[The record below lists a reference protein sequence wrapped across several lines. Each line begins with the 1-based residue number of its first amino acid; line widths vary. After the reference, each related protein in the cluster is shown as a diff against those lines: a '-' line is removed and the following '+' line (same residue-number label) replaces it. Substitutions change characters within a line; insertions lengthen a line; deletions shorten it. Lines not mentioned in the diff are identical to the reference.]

1 MLGAGRSSEGMGT
14 KEPDMKTTV
23 IVPPDGEPVSLSA
36 VKDYLRIGH
45 EGEDALVVDLIAS
58 ARARLEAE
66 LDLALV
72 RRTVRVVHSGWPA
85 GLAGRGVIVRPTPL
99 QALKA
104 VRIVAGAEVTD
115 VTGRFVLDRGRLC
128 RKPWT
133 DLPVLPAGGR
143 IEVEFEAGF
152 GDMDAV
158 PDDLQLA
165 VKLLAAQG
173 YKLRNG
179 DGDED
184 VFPQEVDD
192 LLAPYKGV
200 RL

>member
-1 MLGAGRSSEGMGT
+1 
-14 KEPDMKTTV
+14 MKTTV
-23 IVPPDGEPVSLSA
+23 ITPPDGEPVSLSA

-45 EGEDALVVDLIAS
+45 EGEDALVADLIAA

-72 RRTVRVVHSGWPA
+72 GRTIRIEFSNWPS
-85 GLAGRGVIVRPTPL
+85 GLAARGVILRPGPL
-99 QALKA
+99 QALLA
-104 VRIVAGAEVTD
+104 VRIVSGDAATD
-115 VTGRFVLDRGRLC
+115 VTEGFVLSGGRLC
-128 RKPWT
+128 RRPWSG
-133 DLPVLPAGGR
+133 LPALPTGAR
-143 IEVEFEAGF
+143 IEVEFTAGF
-152 GDMDAV
+152 GDGEAV

-179 DGDED
+179 FGDED
-184 VFPQEVDD
+184 AFPREVDD
-192 LLAPYKGV
+192 LLAPYMGV